1 MAKLVFAEKKKT
13 ADQGGIGH
21 APWRIL
27 VVDDDPEVH
36 VVTELALRGV
46 TFLERPIEFLHAHSA
61 AAAAELLA
69 REGDIALILLDV
81 VMETDDAGLRFVEHV
96 RTELKNRKVR
106 IVLRTGQ
113 PGQAPENE
121 VILRYDIN
129 DYKAK
134 TELTQQ
140 KLFSTVITALRG
152 YQDLLMIEAGRQGLR
167 KIIDASASLMQLR
180 SLQLFAG
187 GVLTQLGGML
197 GTSAGGILCSQATR
211 EGAAG
216 ELSVVAAS
224 GRFEPLVD
232 GGALDPQVRDR
243 IVAALGSKTTVVEPD
258 HTMLYMQT
266 PNSRDV
272 VVYIEAE
279 RPPGDLER
287 SLIEV
292 FGTNISVSFD
302 NLEMFEAIVRANEVL
317 EHRVLE
323 RTRDLHERE
332 ARLSTILEA
341 SPVGVAIVMA
351 DDGRTIFANSRVE
364 QLLGRP
370 LDGASLP
377 DLVAPGLLA
386 DVLAQ
391 GRVLDRELHLVQPD
405 GASHCALLSARV
417 MTVAGDEAVL
427 LWLYDITRRKEL
439 EQELLRHA
447 TIDHLTG
454 VSNRRHFLDQ
464 AEQELHRGQRY
475 GRPICLLMLD
485 VDHFK
490 KINDGHGHQMG
501 DIALRAVAD
510 TCRAALRTCDALG
523 RLGGEEFAMLLPET
537 ALDQAE
543 AVAER
548 IRQSIAALSLA
559 LPNGDILAMTVSIGV
574 TQVVEGETTVDPALA
589 RADAALYRA
598 KAGGRNRTEAG

>member
-1 MAKLVFAEKKKT
+1 MAKLVFADKT
-13 ADQGGIGH
+13 RSADSVASQF

-36 VVTELALRGV
+36 SVTELALRGV
-46 TFLERPIEFLHAHSA
+46 SFLDRPIAFLHAHSA
-61 AAAAELLA
+61 AEAAEVLA
-69 REGDIALILLDV
+69 RHGDVALILLDV
-81 VMETDDAGLRFVEHV
+81 VMETDDAGLRFVQLV
-96 RTELKNRKVR
+96 RGEMKNRKVR

-152 YQDLLMIEAGRQGLR
+152 YQDLLAIEASRQGLR

-187 GVLTQLGGML
+187 GVLTQLGGLL
-197 GTSAGGILCSQATR
+197 GTASGGILCTQAR
-211 EGAAG
+211 HGQPG

-224 GRFEPLVD
+224 GRFEPVVD
-232 GGALDPQVRDR
+232 GAVLDPLVRDR
-243 IVAALGSKTTVVEPD
+243 ISGALERKRTEVEPD

-302 NLEMFEAIVRANEVL
+302 NLEMFEEIVRANEVL
-317 EHRVLE
+317 EQRVAE

-332 ARLSTILEA
+332 ARLSAVLEA

-351 DDGRTIFANSRVE
+351 ADGRTVFANSRLAH
-364 QLLGRP
+364 LLGRP
-370 LDGASLP
+370 LDGLSLP
-377 DLVAPGLLA
+377 DLLAPGMIAEVAGHGHLEE
-386 DVLAQ
+386 
-391 GRVLDRELHLVQPD
+391 RELSFAHPD
-405 GASHCALLSARV
+405 GSTSCALLSARA
-417 MTVAGDEAVL
+417 MTVAGDDALL

-439 EQELLRHA
+439 ERELLRHA

-454 VSNRRHFLDQ
+454 VANRRRFLEL
-464 AEQELHRGQRY
+464 AEQELLRSQRY
-475 GRPICLLMLD
+475 GRTVCLLMLD
-485 VDHFK
+485 IDHFK
-490 KINDGHGHQMG
+490 KINDAHGHQAG
-501 DIALRAVAD
+501 DVALRAVAEA
-510 TCRAALRTCDALG
+510 CRTALRTCDEIG
-523 RLGGEEFAMLLPET
+523 RLGGEEFAVMLPET
-537 ALDQAE
+537 AMDHAE
-543 AVAER
+543 AAAER
-548 IRQSIAALSLA
+548 IRRAVAELELPLA
-559 LPNGDILAMTVSIGV
+559 GGGALAMTVSIGV
-574 TQVVEGETTVDPALA
+574 TQAAPGELDVDQALA

-598 KAGGRNRTEAG
+598 KESGRNRVSAC

>member
-1 MAKLVFAEKKKT
+1 MAKLIFAEKKKA
-13 ADQGGIGH
+13 ADPGAVSY

-36 VVTELALRGV
+36 AVTELALRGV
-46 TFLERPIEFLHAHSA
+46 TFLDRPIEFLHAHSG
-61 AAAAELLA
+61 AAAAEMLE
-69 REGDIALILLDV
+69 REHDVALILLDV
-81 VMETDDAGLRFVEHV
+81 VMETDDAGLRLVQLV
-96 RTELKNRKVR
+96 RGEMRNRKVR

-152 YQDLLMIEAGRQGLR
+152 YQDLLAIEASRQGLR

-197 GTSAGGILCSQATR
+197 GTASGGILCSQPQR
-211 EGAAG
+211 G
-216 ELSVVAAS
+216 EPGRLSVVAAS
-224 GRFEPLVD
+224 GRFEAIIDGAVMDPL
-232 GGALDPQVRDR
+232 VRDR
-243 IVAALGSKTTVVEPD
+243 IGAVLEQKSTVVEPD
-258 HTMLYMQT
+258 HTMLYLQT

-279 RPPGDLER
+279 RPPGELER

-302 NLEMFEAIVRANEVL
+302 NLELFEEVVRANEVL
-317 EHRVLE
+317 EQRVIE

-332 ARLSTILEA
+332 SRLSTILEA

-351 DDGRTIFANSRVE
+351 KDGATVFANSRIE
-364 QLLGRP
+364 QLLGRS
-370 LDGASLP
+370 LAGLSLP
-377 DLVAPGLLA
+377 ELLAPGLLA
-386 DVLAQ
+386 DVVAH
-391 GRVLDRELHLVQPD
+391 GRLEDRELHLEQPD
-405 GASHCALLSARV
+405 GSTLCALLSARV
-417 MTVAGDEAVL
+417 MTVAGDDAVV

-439 EQELLRHA
+439 ERELLRHA

-454 VSNRRHFLDQ
+454 IANRRHFLDL
-464 AEQELHRGQRY
+464 AEQELQRGQRY
-475 GRPICLLMLD
+475 GRPVCLLMLD

-490 KINDGHGHQMG
+490 KINDGHGHQVG

-510 TCRAALRTCDALG
+510 TCRAALRTCDGIG

-537 ALDQAE
+537 TLDHAE
-543 AVAER
+543 AAAER
-548 IRQSIAALSLA
+548 IRRAVEELA
-559 LPNGDILAMTVSIGV
+559 LPLAAGGVLAMTVSIGV
-574 TQVVEGETTVDPALA
+574 TRVVDGETNVDLALA

-598 KAGGRNRTEAG
+598 KAAGRNRIELG